1 MNVIDNFL
9 PDHVHN
15 RIESNLLGPQF
26 PWNFNTATVYGSDCG
41 LEDFQFVHDFYA
53 PISGPVSNY
62 YSLIDS
68 IIDLLG
74 VKYLVRVKANL
85 NTNTHTL
92 FEREF
97 HRDVDL
103 DCKTA
108 IYYVNTNDGY
118 TRFEDGTKI
127 ESVANRI
134 AVFESNLKH
143 CGTTCTNT
151 KSRVVINLNYFD

>member
-9 PDHVHN
+9 PDHTYE
-15 RIESNLLGPQF
+15 RMESILLGPQF
-26 PWNFNTATVYGSDCG
+26 PWNFNIRTVYESDSG

-53 PISGPVSNY
+53 PISGPVSKY
-62 YSLIDS
+62 YSLIDP

-85 NTNTHTL
+85 NTNTHTC
-92 FEREF
+92 FERQF

-108 IYYVNTNDGY
+108 VYYVNTNDGY
-118 TRFEDGTKI
+118 TKFEDGTKI

-134 AVFESNLKH
+134 AIFESGLKH
-143 CGTTCTNT
+143 CGTTCTNK
-151 KSRVVINLNYFD
+151 KSRVVINLNYF